1 MGSGRPVVTCAGIAG
16 SPHPSGGVGTLV
28 GDVAVLRLLEPGR
41 MLTRRATLDHAL
53 DPHRLERPSVL
64 DRRSERVATVRTFER
79 QHVVPLAP
87 PVAVAGRQARVYT
100 VATTMPGTWGLDRTA
115 EGVRV
120 YGESD
125 LAAAE
130 PFGGELSAAV
140 SEASGTNFLVD
151 LSGVTFMDSSGL
163 RALLKALELDDGKDV
178 IVQSSRQVFK
188 LLHLSGL
195 ADDSLPNVEVRP
207 PR

>member
-1 MGSGRPVVTCAGIAG
+1 M
-16 SPHPSGGVGTLV
+16 PS
-28 GDVAVLRLLEPGR
+28 
-41 MLTRRATLDHAL
+41 
-53 DPHRLERPSVL
+53 
-64 DRRSERVATVRTFER
+64 
-79 QHVVPLAP
+79 
-87 PVAVAGRQARVYT
+87 
-100 VATTMPGTWGLDRTA
+100 TWGLDRTT

-120 YGESD
+120 YGELD

-130 PFGGELSAAV
+130 PFCEELSAAV
-140 SEASGTNFLVD
+140 SEASSTNFLVD

-163 RALLKALELDDGKDV
+163 RALLKALEVGDGKRV

-195 ADDSLPNVEVRP
+195 ADDSPPNVEMRP

>member
-1 MGSGRPVVTCAGIAG
+1 M
-16 SPHPSGGVGTLV
+16 PS
-28 GDVAVLRLLEPGR
+28 
-41 MLTRRATLDHAL
+41 
-53 DPHRLERPSVL
+53 
-64 DRRSERVATVRTFER
+64 
-79 QHVVPLAP
+79 
-87 PVAVAGRQARVYT
+87 
-100 VATTMPGTWGLDRTA
+100 TWGLDRTA

-120 YGESD
+120 YGELD

-130 PFGGELSAAV
+130 PFRSELSAAV
-140 SEASGTNFLVD
+140 TGASGTTFLVD

-163 RALLKALELDDGKDV
+163 RALLKALELDDGKEV

-195 ADDSLPNVEVRP
+195 ADDSPPNVDIRP

>member
-1 MGSGRPVVTCAGIAG
+1 
-16 SPHPSGGVGTLV
+16 
-28 GDVAVLRLLEPGR
+28 
-41 MLTRRATLDHAL
+41 
-53 DPHRLERPSVL
+53 
-64 DRRSERVATVRTFER
+64 
-79 QHVVPLAP
+79 
-87 PVAVAGRQARVYT
+87 VYT

>member
-1 MGSGRPVVTCAGIAG
+1 M
-16 SPHPSGGVGTLV
+16 PS
-28 GDVAVLRLLEPGR
+28 A
-41 MLTRRATLDHAL
+41 
-53 DPHRLERPSVL
+53 
-64 DRRSERVATVRTFER
+64 
-79 QHVVPLAP
+79 
-87 PVAVAGRQARVYT
+87 
-100 VATTMPGTWGLDRTA
+100 WGLDRTA

-120 YGESD
+120 YGELD

-130 PFGGELSAAV
+130 PFRGELSEAV
-140 SEASGTNFLVD
+140 SGASGTTFLVD

-163 RALLKALELDDGKDV
+163 RALLKVLELDNGKDV

-195 ADDSLPNVEVRP
+195 ADDSLPNVEIRP

>member
-1 MGSGRPVVTCAGIAG
+1 M
-16 SPHPSGGVGTLV
+16 PS
-28 GDVAVLRLLEPGR
+28 
-41 MLTRRATLDHAL
+41 
-53 DPHRLERPSVL
+53 
-64 DRRSERVATVRTFER
+64 
-79 QHVVPLAP
+79 
-87 PVAVAGRQARVYT
+87 
-100 VATTMPGTWGLDRTA
+100 TWGLDRTT

-120 YGESD
+120 YAELD

-130 PFGGELSAAV
+130 PFCGELSAAV
-140 SEASGTNFLVD
+140 SGASGTNFLVD

-163 RALLKALELDDGKDV
+163 RALLKALELDNGKDV

-195 ADDSLPNVEVRP
+195 ADDSLPNVEIRA